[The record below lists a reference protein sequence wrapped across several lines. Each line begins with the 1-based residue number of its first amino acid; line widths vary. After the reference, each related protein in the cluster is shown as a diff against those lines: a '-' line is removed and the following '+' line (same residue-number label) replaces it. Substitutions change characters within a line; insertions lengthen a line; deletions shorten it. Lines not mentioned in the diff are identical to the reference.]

1 MKKFFRST
9 LFDGLLLIVLG
20 VVMLVRP
27 DVALQSLC
35 LLAGILLCV
44 MGAIKAVVF
53 FVNKNG
59 DKTPALL
66 ILGIVQLLLGI
77 ALIVKPGLFLQ
88 IFQFVVAVLLV
99 YGACLMFVQ
108 AMLLRHLKGF
118 FFFTSLICGLVMVIL
133 AAIIFANPAAFAA
146 IMTQLEGI
154 SLIIEGLSTLL
165 LLRKAK

>member
-1 MKKFFRST
+1 MEEKVYKVM
-9 LFDGLLLIVLG
+9 GGAGAMNIVLG

-88 IFQFVVAVLLV
+88 IFQFVNSIR
-99 YGACLMFVQ
+99 CI
-108 AMLLRHLKGF
+108 F
-118 FFFTSLICGLVMVIL
+118 FQESVENCPTFIWKFFQSIRFFRGLC
-133 AAIIFANPAAFAA
+133 
-146 IMTQLEGI
+146 
-154 SLIIEGLSTLL
+154 TLL
-165 LLRKAK
+165 PRF